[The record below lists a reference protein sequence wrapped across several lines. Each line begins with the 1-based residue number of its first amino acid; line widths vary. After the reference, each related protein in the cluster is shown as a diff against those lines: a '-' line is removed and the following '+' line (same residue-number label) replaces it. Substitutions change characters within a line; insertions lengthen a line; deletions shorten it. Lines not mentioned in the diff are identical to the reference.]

1 MILGGA
7 CLLLSSTAAKEVAAK
22 EVAAKEVT
30 AAAAA
35 AAAAAAVYGGRSVI
49 CQSAKCLDTMY
60 NQNKGSGKT
69 WMLHQPAMVRTTF
82 VKAHNT
88 CFVVC
93 HASLVLVITLVVVT
107 YGKFVAF

>member
-1 MILGGA
+1 M
-7 CLLLSSTAAKEVAAK
+7 AAK